1 MVLKPKSDA
10 PMRLCSQRKEK
21 RLFSQKK
28 SACAGSA
35 QQAVVLALL
44 HALEWAEFKKIE
56 QVNWITDSEYCYN
69 AVTEHL
75 DVWREKWICNNI

>member
-1 MVLKPKSDA
+1 MHV
-10 PMRLCSQRKEK
+10 Q
-21 RLFSQKK
+21 
-28 SACAGSA
+28 
-35 QQAVVLALL
+35 VVLALL